1 MCLIHLSKCPPAN
14 IFMHTPPGKNSSVEN
29 IQGISGESMGQ
40 KNTDLL
46 YTAIKL
52 TQSLREV
59 LAKFLTYLMGL
70 YTLNQCQK
78 NGFKPPHEA
87 TDSWPRRGTSRASL
101 LSVLSVT
108 EVTVSKMLGGC
119 VEKHYN
125 KQQPVDQPLH
135 NTSQHN
141 DHKNYWL

>member
-1 MCLIHLSKCPPAN
+1 LK
-14 IFMHTPPGKNSSVEN
+14 IFRGS
-29 IQGISGESMGQ
+29 QGRVWDK

-46 YTAIKL
+46 YTALKL